1 MRSTVHVDNK
11 NKNKNILIIGEAP
24 TYALDNNALT
34 VDTAEYPVNFTQSG
48 KKIVLSLN
56 YNRSNSFL
64 YVNAVKMYPFKAK

>member
-24 TYALDNNALT
+24 AQALDNNALT
-34 VDTAEYPVNFTQSG
+34 ADAAEYPVNFTQSG
-48 KKIVLSLN
+48 KKIVLSLH

-64 YVNAVKMYPFKAK
+64 YVNAVKMYQFKAK